1 MAAARGQSVCR
12 RRYDLLGIGTACWLL
27 QSVHA
32 GARLRMFSKLPE
44 ADRQANLREAPRE
57 EFDRINH
64 AHMKLRAP
72 MREERAGRPLGKAKA
87 LRGARTGGPQG
98 SPRQFPAVGAA
109 HIPISRP
116 SCGIVTSP
124 SRVRSRL
131 TAPHST
137 AWLLLTTGLPSAA
150 SSSSIASIW
159 VVLVQL
165 KK

>member
-72 MREERAGRPLGKAKA
+72 MREERAGRPLAKQKPCA
-87 LRGARTGGPQG
+87 VREPGDHRGRRDSSRRSGP
-98 SPRQFPAVGAA
+98 
-109 HIPISRP
+109 
-116 SCGIVTSP
+116 
-124 SRVRSRL
+124 L
-131 TAPHST
+131 TY
-137 AWLLLTTGLPSAA
+137 PSADRVA
-150 SSSSIASIW
+150 A
-159 VVLVQL
+159 L
-165 KK
+165 